1 MSGKDSQMNEYEKTP
16 HRGRQAEMHEWF
28 SREGGPGHRRHHG
41 GRGHREHHFGR
52 AGMGGFGRGRAA
64 RGDIRAA
71 ILALLA
77 EQPMHGYQIMQ
88 ELLERS
94 RGAWR
99 VSPGSVYP
107 TLAQL
112 EDEELIQAE
121 QQSGKRVFSL
131 TEAGKAEAQG
141 ATGEP
146 WNEVA
151 SEVPPAL
158 IELRNLGQGVRAA
171 TRQVVLAGSEK
182 QISAAAD
189 LLRETRRKL
198 YQLLAEDESS
208 DG

>member
-1 MSGKDSQMNEYEKTP
+1 MSEHAFTP
-16 HRGRQAEMHEWF
+16 SGGRHAEVREWFGRHGHGHHGRRGR
-28 SREGGPGHRRHHG
+28 REHPF
-41 GRGHREHHFGR
+41 GRG
-52 AGMGGFGRGRAA
+52 GMGGFGRGRAA

-77 EQPMHGYQIMQ
+77 QQPMHGYQIMQ

-94 RGAWR
+94 GGAWR

-121 QQSGKRVFSL
+121 QQGGKRVFSL
-131 TEAGKAEAQG
+131 TEAGRAEAERG
-141 ATGEP
+141 PGEP
-146 WNEVA
+146 WQEVA

-158 IELRNLGQGVRAA
+158 VEIRNLSQGVRAA

-182 QISAAAD
+182 QISAATE
-189 LLRETRRKL
+189 LLRETRRRL
-198 YQLLAEDESS
+198 YQLLAEDEPADS
-208 DG
+208 

>member
-1 MSGKDSQMNEYEKTP
+1 
-16 HRGRQAEMHEWF
+16 
-28 SREGGPGHRRHHG
+28 
-41 GRGHREHHFGR
+41 
-52 AGMGGFGRGRAA
+52 MGGFGRGRAA
-64 RGDIRAA
+64 RGDIRTA

-121 QQSGKRVFSL
+121 QQGGKRVFSL
-131 TEAGKAEAQG
+131 TEAGKAEAEG
-141 ATGEP
+141 GPGEP

-158 IELRNLGQGVRAA
+158 VELRNLGQGVRAA

-198 YQLLAEDESS
+198 YQLLAEDDSAS
-208 DG
+208 

>member
-1 MSGKDSQMNEYEKTP
+1 
-16 HRGRQAEMHEWF
+16 
-28 SREGGPGHRRHHG
+28 
-41 GRGHREHHFGR
+41 
-52 AGMGGFGRGRAA
+52 MGGFGRGRAG

-94 RGAWR
+94 GGAWR
-99 VSPGSVYP
+99 VSPGSIYP

-121 QQSGKRVFSL
+121 QQGGKRVFTL
-131 TEAGKAEAQG
+131 TDAGKTEAESGPGQ
-141 ATGEP
+141 P
-146 WNEVA
+146 WKEVA

-158 IELRNLGQGVRAA
+158 VELRDLMHQVRGA
-171 TRQVVLAGSEK
+171 TRQVVQAGSEK
-182 QISAAAD
+182 QLAAAAE

-198 YQLLAEDESS
+198 YQLLAEDESAS
-208 DG
+208 

>member
-1 MSGKDSQMNEYEKTP
+1 MSEYAFTP
-16 HRGRQAEMHEWF
+16 RGGHRAEMHDWISRF
-28 SREGGPGHRRHHG
+28 SGPGRHG
-41 GRGHREHHFGR
+41 RRGHREHPFGR
-52 AGMGGFGRGRAA
+52 GFGRGEMGGFGRGRAA

-94 RGAWR
+94 GGAWR

-121 QQSGKRVFSL
+121 QQGGKRVFSL
-131 TEAGKAEAQG
+131 TDAGRAEAASG
-141 ATGEP
+141 PGEP
-146 WNEVA
+146 WQEVA

-158 IELRNLGQGVRAA
+158 VELRNLSQGVRAA
-171 TRQVVLAGSEK
+171 TRQVVHAGSEK

-198 YQLLAEDESS
+198 YQLLAEDEPAN
-208 DG
+208 

>member
-1 MSGKDSQMNEYEKTP
+1 MNEYETNP
-16 HRGRQAEMHEWF
+16 LRHAEMHDWLG
-28 SREGGPGHRRHHG
+28 RRGGHRGHHG
-41 GRGHREHHFGR
+41 GRGRREHPFGR
-52 AGMGGFGRGRAA
+52 GGMGGGFGRGRAA

-77 EQPMHGYQIMQ
+77 ERPMHGYQIMQ

-121 QQSGKRVFSL
+121 QQGGKRVFSL
-131 TEAGKAEAQG
+131 TEAGKAEAEG
-141 ATGEP
+141 APSEP

-158 IELRNLGQGVRAA
+158 VELRNLGQGVRAA

-198 YQLLAEDESS
+198 YQLLAEDESA
-208 DG
+208 DA